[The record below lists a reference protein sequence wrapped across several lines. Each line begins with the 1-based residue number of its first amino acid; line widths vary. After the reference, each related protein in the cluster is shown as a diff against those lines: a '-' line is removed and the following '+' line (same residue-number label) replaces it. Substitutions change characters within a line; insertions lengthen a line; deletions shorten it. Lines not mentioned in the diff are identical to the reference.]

1 MGRRT
6 AELMI
11 ETNVDVEAFTRFV
24 ERHEPRLRHALGAS
38 FGVSLGSDASA
49 AAMSWAWE
57 TWPRAAGLANPVAY
71 LYKVGRSSL
80 RLDRVREAP
89 HDHVP
94 QTSIDPEPFDP
105 DLMGAL
111 ADLTEQQRAAVVL
124 VHGFGWTL
132 AETAEVLEIK
142 VSTVRNH
149 VRRGIAKLHAALEEE
164 ADV

>member
-6 AELMI
+6 AVAMAEPHG
-11 ETNVDVEAFTRFV
+11 DVEAFTRFV

-38 FGVSLGSDASA
+38 FGASLGSDACA
-49 AAMSWAWE
+49 AALSWAWE

-80 RLDRVREAP
+80 RLDRIREAP
-89 HDHVP
+89 HPDVP
-94 QTSIDPEPFDP
+94 DASVDPEPFDP
-105 DLMGAL
+105 DLVGAL
-111 ADLTEQQRAAVVL
+111 AELTEQQRAAVVL

-132 AETAEVLEIK
+132 AEAADVLDVK

>member
-6 AELMI
+6 ATAMAEP
-11 ETNVDVEAFTRFV
+11 ESEVEAFTRFV

-38 FGVSLGSDASA
+38 FGPALGSDAA
-49 AAMSWAWE
+49 AAALSWAWE

-89 HDHVP
+89 RAEVP
-94 QTSIDPEPFDP
+94 GGSVDTEPFDP
-105 DLMGAL
+105 DLVRAL
-111 ADLTEQQRAAVVL
+111 AGLTEQQRAAVVL

-132 AETAEVLEIK
+132 ADTAEVLGIT
-142 VSTVRNH
+142 VSSVRNH
-149 VRRGIAKLHAALEEE
+149 VRRGIAKLHAVLEEE

>member
-1 MGRRT
+1 MGRRSVAT
-6 AELMI
+6 VEPDV
-11 ETNVDVEAFTRFV
+11 EVEAFTRFV
-24 ERHEPRLRHALGAS
+24 ERHEPRVRHALGAS
-38 FGVSLGSDASA
+38 FGVSLGSEASA

-89 HDHVP
+89 RQHVP
-94 QTSIDPEPFDP
+94 DAPVELEPFDP
-105 DLMGAL
+105 DLMDAL

-132 AETAEVLEIK
+132 AETAAVLDIK

-149 VRRGIAKLHAALEEE
+149 VRRGIAKLQAALEEQ

>member
-6 AELMI
+6 AELMD
-11 ETNVDVEAFTRFV
+11 EPHVDVEAFTRFV

-38 FGVSLGSDASA
+38 FGVSMGSDASA

-89 HDHVP
+89 HDQLP
-94 QTSIDPEPFDP
+94 QPSFDPEPFDP

-111 ADLTEQQRAAVVL
+111 ADLTEQQ
-124 VHGFGWTL
+124 
-132 AETAEVLEIK
+132 
-142 VSTVRNH
+142 
-149 VRRGIAKLHAALEEE
+149 
-164 ADV
+164 